1 MRGGGGHSAAVVT
14 APEELPGILEALD
27 SATYAAMDTEF
38 PGFLHQTPR
47 FASPRERQAQ
57 CRQYEAHPA
66 RALLLRRRWAAP
78 DLQIS
83 FRDFDVASPSDARSE
98 ASVELLKRSGVDLA
112 RTRREG
118 VGRRK
123 PRWVTFQ
130 GLYDAAY
137 LVKLLTGAPLL
148 PKLPGFARL
157 VGATLGR
164 VIDVKYLTRF
174 CGGFHL
180 GLARLA
186 DTARVKLEGGAAHQ
200 ASVDALL
207 TARSSRAEGF
217 LHGIEE
223 ERILPKSSEET
234 EQEEELLLICPL
246 YPPSTLFLTPAIVFP
261 PMLIG
266 MAAPPPG
273 FYVLE

>member
-1 MRGGGGHSAAVVT
+1 MGV
-14 APEELPGILEALD
+14 ELPGILEALD

-47 FASPRERQAQ
+47 FAMKLIQLGLSFSGDGG
-57 CRQYEAHPA
+57 
-66 RALLLRRRWAAP
+66 RRRTW
-78 DLQIS
+78 QIS

-186 DTARVKLEGGAAHQ
+186 DTAGVKLEGGAAHQ
-200 ASVDALL
+200 AGVDALL
-207 TARSSRAEGF
+207 TARSSRFKWSDHAGV
-217 LHGIEE
+217 
-223 ERILPKSSEET
+223 RKS
-234 EQEEELLLICPL
+234 
-246 YPPSTLFLTPAIVFP
+246 
-261 PMLIG
+261 
-266 MAAPPPG
+266 
-273 FYVLE
+273 

>member
-1 MRGGGGHSAAVVT
+1 
-14 APEELPGILEALD
+14 
-27 SATYAAMDTEF
+27 MDTEF

-47 FASPRERQAQ
+47 FAFPRTSGAMWTVMKLIQ
-57 CRQYEAHPA
+57 
-66 RALLLRRRWAAP
+66 LGLSFSGDGGRRRTW
-78 DLQIS
+78 QIS

-118 VGRRK
+118 VDSE
-123 PRWVTFQ
+123 

-186 DTARVKLEGGAAHQ
+186 DTAGVKLEGGAAHQ
-200 ASVDALL
+200 AGVDALL
-207 TARSSRAEGF
+207 TARSSRFKWSDHAGV
-217 LHGIEE
+217 
-223 ERILPKSSEET
+223 RKS
-234 EQEEELLLICPL
+234 
-246 YPPSTLFLTPAIVFP
+246 
-261 PMLIG
+261 
-266 MAAPPPG
+266 
-273 FYVLE
+273 